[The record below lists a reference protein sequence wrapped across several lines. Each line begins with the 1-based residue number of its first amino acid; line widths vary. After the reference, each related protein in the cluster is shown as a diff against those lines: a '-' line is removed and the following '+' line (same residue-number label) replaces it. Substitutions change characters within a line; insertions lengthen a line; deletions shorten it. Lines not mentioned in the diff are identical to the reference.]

1 MRLEDDINRV
11 AVELEHYA
19 KKLDHEAT
27 KYWEYNNKRFKYITR
42 LTGELIDKLE
52 RSGCS
57 VERILDVGN
66 SFQTLMINRVRPDLQ
81 VDTMGFLDGRY
92 KPNGT
97 TMHHDF
103 DLNDAYYPDR
113 WLVSED
119 QKKYDIIL
127 FLEVIEHLY
136 TAPEQVLGF
145 LGSFLKPHGFIVIQT
160 PNAAAL
166 ISRFRLFFGRNPYDP
181 IRTNRMNPGHFREYT
196 KLEMANHAQQSG
208 FIVHDLIMMDYFQQ
222 TTLAEKVCLGIAKIL
237 PATFRTG
244 MTVILRKG
252 Q

>member
-1 MRLEDDINRV
+1 MRLEADINRV
-11 AVELEHYA
+11 AGELEDYA
-19 KKLDHEAT
+19 KKLDNEAT

-42 LTGELIDKLE
+42 LTSALLERLE
-52 RSGCS
+52 RSACP

-92 KPNGT
+92 KPDGT
-97 TMHHDF
+97 TKHHDF

-113 WLVSED
+113 WLVSEE

-136 TAPEQVLGF
+136 TAPQQVLSF
-145 LGSFLKPHGFIVIQT
+145 LASFLKPHGFIVIQT

-166 ISRFRLFFGRNPYDP
+166 ISRARLLFGRNPYDP
-181 IRTNRMNPGHFREYT
+181 IRTNRTNPGHFREYT
-196 KLEMANHAQQSG
+196 KREIANEARQSG
-208 FIVHDLIMMDYFQQ
+208 FIVDELIMMDYFQQ
-222 TTLAEKVCLGIAKIL
+222 NTLAEKVCLGVSKIL
-237 PATFRTG
+237 PASFRTG
-244 MTVILRKG
+244 MTVILRKSE
-252 Q
+252 